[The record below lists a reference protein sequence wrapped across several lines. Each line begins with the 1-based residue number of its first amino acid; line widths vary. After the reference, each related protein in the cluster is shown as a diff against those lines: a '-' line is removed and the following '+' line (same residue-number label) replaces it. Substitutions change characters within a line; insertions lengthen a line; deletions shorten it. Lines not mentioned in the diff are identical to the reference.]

1 MFNFWAHDES
11 KTGRRVRDLFGCQYG
26 MGDGMDD
33 IIKDCECDPSSIER
47 LAIKEE
53 WRLTQEIND
62 LRKELKRYKRA
73 DLPF

>member
-1 MFNFWAHDES
+1 MDHYWSHDES
-11 KTGRRVRDLFGCQYG
+11 KTGRRVAELFGCGYG
-26 MGDGMDD
+26 RGDGMGD
-33 IIKDCECDPSSIER
+33 IIKDCECDPSSIEK

-62 LRKELKRYKRA
+62 LRKEFNHYKRG